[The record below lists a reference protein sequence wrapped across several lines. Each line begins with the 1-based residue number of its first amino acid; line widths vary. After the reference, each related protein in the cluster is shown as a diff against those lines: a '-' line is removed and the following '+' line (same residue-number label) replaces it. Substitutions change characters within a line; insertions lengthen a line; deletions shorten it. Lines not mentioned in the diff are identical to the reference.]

1 MAHTGL
7 QGLEWSGAVETM
19 THLDWIWEAE
29 QTFQSMSKG
38 QNESVAYMA
47 ASMISGSF
55 FFLFNRVCPLQMS
68 GVEGRVERR
77 CKVLNL
83 VLGRSVQHLPP
94 AFLRTSFKDWMEKI
108 VLCISK
114 EGLKTAD

>member
-1 MAHTGL
+1 M
-7 QGLEWSGAVETM
+7 EWSSGDYDGSGLAMGSRANISEHEQGAC
-19 THLDWIWEAE
+19 
-29 QTFQSMSKG
+29 
-38 QNESVAYMA
+38 MA

-55 FFLFNRVCPLQMS
+55 FLLFNRVCPLQMS
-68 GVEGRVERR
+68 SVEGRVERR

-83 VLGRSVQHLPP
+83 VLGISVQRLPP
-94 AFLRTSFKDWMEKI
+94 AFLRTAFKDWMEKI